1 MSFYGSHLDNANKNR
16 ATLPQNRRLPSS
28 RSQSRI
34 EIPDGKIDENEENL
48 DSFEEDFE
56 NLLKDEDIDVDL
68 EQEEAKAEEDDDN
81 KKPDGDLKPSPETRK
96 HRESYLEDFEALL
109 KENSGD
115 VSPDC
120 DNNEI
125 CDIDA
130 DFDALLEEEN
140 VVIQSPSP
148 VKSEPEDN
156 NNTMAASDKSDIN
169 KDDGDLEPCI
179 NHIVD
184 SMTEGNHNSVEETD
198 NDVHTDTQSEVPASD
213 SDHTTTDPLAEHT
226 VGVS

>member
-1 MSFYGSHLDNANKNR
+1 M
-16 ATLPQNRRLPSS
+16 PQNRRPPTS

-68 EQEEAKAEEDDDN
+68 EQEEVNVEEVDDN
-81 KKPDGDLKPSPETRK
+81 KKNDGDSKPSPETRR

-115 VSPDC
+115 TSPDC
-120 DNNEI
+120 DNKEI

-156 NNTMAASDKSDIN
+156 KATSDKSDIN

-179 NHIVD
+179 NHNVD
-184 SMTEGNHNSVEETD
+184 SMTEGNNNSVEETD
-198 NDVHTDTQSEVPASD
+198 NDVYTDTPSVVPASD
-213 SDHTTTDPLAEHT
+213 SYHTSNPETGEQT

>member
-1 MSFYGSHLDNANKNR
+1 M
-16 ATLPQNRRLPSS
+16 P
-28 RSQSRI
+28 
-34 EIPDGKIDENEENL
+34 EGKIDEAEENL

-68 EQEEAKAEEDDDN
+68 DQEEVNVNEAKNEDDM
-81 KKPDGDLKPSPETRK
+81 DGDQKPKQEARK

-120 DNNEI
+120 DTNEI

-156 NNTMAASDKSDIN
+156 KAASDKSDIN
-169 KDDGDLEPCI
+169 KDDGSLESCVNNNDDI
-179 NHIVD
+179 
-184 SMTEGNHNSVEETD
+184 MTEGNNNSVEETD
-198 NDVHTDTQSEVPASD
+198 NDVCINAQSVATTSD
-213 SDHTTTDPLAEHT
+213 STHTNDQLTSEQT

>member
-1 MSFYGSHLDNANKNR
+1 MSFNGSHLDNANKNR

-28 RSQSRI
+28 RSQSRV
-34 EIPDGKIDENEENL
+34 EIPEGIIDENEENL

-68 EQEEAKAEEDDDN
+68 ELEDVNKEEDDDN
-81 KKPDGDLKPSPETRK
+81 KKIDGDLKPSPETRR

-120 DNNEI
+120 DNKEI

-179 NHIVD
+179 NHNVD
-184 SMTEGNHNSVEETD
+184 SMTAGNHNSVEETD
-198 NDVHTDTQSEVPASD
+198 NDVHTDTQSAVPASD
-213 SDHTTTDPLAEHT
+213 SDHKTDPLAEQT
-226 VGVS
+226 VGVT